1 MRIKWLGHS
10 CFKITSN
17 DGIRILTDPF
27 DDNVGYKLPS
37 VETDIVTISHNHYD
51 HNFIDCVK
59 GKYEVVK
66 KVGNFNVKDIPITGV
81 HTYHDN
87 EQGAKRGDNI
97 VYIFQIDDVKVCH
110 LGDLGHVLTKPQLD
124 MIGKVDVVL
133 IPVGGVFTINAEEA
147 YEVINQLNPS
157 IIIPMHYKT
166 RALNLKLDTADGFIK
181 KFDDFEKL
189 QSQVI
194 EVKKENLKKQ
204 KKLFVL
210 NYE

>member
-10 CFKITSN
+10 CFKITSDN
-17 DGIRILTDPF
+17 GIRILTDPF

-59 GKYEVVK
+59 GKFEVIK

-166 RALNLKLDTADGFIK
+166 RALNFKLDTADGFIK

-189 QSQVI
+189 QSQVL
-194 EVKKENLKKQ
+194 EVKKENLKSQ